1 VTVATTIDREV
12 QVEPRRRGIGTR
24 IDLTVTTPAATH
36 PATAPRVIAEAK
48 LVTNDTL
55 MTAMQDQLIGRYLIP
70 EALQYG
76 IYLIYWIPARQRQRR
91 KRTHTDPAQLLRQLE
106 QQAASA
112 GPDLHI
118 KPFLLDKPTG
128 RRKGCELGNPYEAC
142 CFVLPLALRVLITG
156 WGLRWCG
163 STRSTWRVHRR

>member
-1 VTVATTIDREV
+1 MHAFTCRRARARVETTGEALTVTVATTIDCEV

-24 IDLTVTTPAATH
+24 IDLTVTTPAAIH

-76 IYLIYWIPARQRQRR
+76 IY
-91 KRTHTDPAQLLRQLE
+91 
-106 QQAASA
+106 
-112 GPDLHI
+112 
-118 KPFLLDKPTG
+118 
-128 RRKGCELGNPYEAC
+128 
-142 CFVLPLALRVLITG
+142 
-156 WGLRWCG
+156 
-163 STRSTWRVHRR
+163 RSTGSPPGSARGEREPIPTQPNCYAS